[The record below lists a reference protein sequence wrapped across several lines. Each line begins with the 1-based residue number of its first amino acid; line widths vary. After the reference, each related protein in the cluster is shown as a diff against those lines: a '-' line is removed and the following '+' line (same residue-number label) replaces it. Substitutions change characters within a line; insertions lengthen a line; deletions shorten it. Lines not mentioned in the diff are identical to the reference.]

1 MELINEDYLT
11 KLIEKIMRRLFPK
24 VEEDLT
30 GQTISIEDFRKKYC
44 GGKSSEWVR
53 TKIFDRYPEIDWAN
67 GGWCVNPH
75 KKGSKTIIFAKPA
88 SEWMAEHD
96 SEINWNEKLAN

>member
-30 GQTISIEDFRKKYC
+30 GQTISIEAFRKKYC
-44 GGKSSEWVR
+44 RGQSAEPASPKN
-53 TKIFDRYPEIDWAN
+53 FDRYPEIVWAN
-67 GGWCVNPH
+67 GGWCVKPH
-75 KKGSKTIIFAKPA
+75 KKSSKTIIFGKPA
-88 SEWMAEHD
+88 SPRTAEHD